1 MYDVVEWTVVK
12 GPRSTDSESWKLQ
25 YTTVEGK
32 KSSYLIHLFIGK
44 TVIDGYRD
52 QSKVFLFSSNV
63 EYSGVREFPVSNC
76 RFHFERVEKLVF
88 SLCRHLD
95 SLRVTYA
102 LFTLE
107 PLLLIA

>member
-1 MYDVVEWTVVK
+1 M
-12 GPRSTDSESWKLQ
+12 
-25 YTTVEGK
+25 
-32 KSSYLIHLFIGK
+32 
-44 TVIDGYRD
+44 IDGYRD

-76 RFHFERVEKLVF
+76 RFQFERVEKLVF

-107 PLLLIA
+107 PLLLIALNNFFP